1 MAENEN
7 TFLNANNIYED
18 VEGESGKILDLEL
31 AQQSNLVGV
40 IKDRFQQAE
49 DARQSDERRWL
60 RAYENYRGL
69 YQKSVKFRESEKS
82 RVFVKVTKT
91 KVLAA
96 FGQLVDVMFG
106 TGKFPIGISETK
118 VPEGEYASAHLD
130 TQNPMQGIEMSL
142 PDEEMPDNIGNRMED
157 EPQENP
163 YDIGFEGDGRALKA
177 GATFGKGVFEDSLED
192 QAEDKGLLKEGYSAD
207 PKVLEVNP
215 AQEAARRLEKLVHDQ
230 IEESNGSSEI
240 RNALLESALL
250 GTGIVKGPFN
260 FNKKLSRWTT
270 NEEGEREYNPL
281 EVRVPRIE
289 FVSCWDFYPD
299 PSATDMD
306 ECEYVIHRHKMNRSQ
321 LRQLRNMPYFD
332 KDAIRECL
340 QMGPNYEEKGFE
352 SQLKDNART
361 EEEYNSNYEVLEYW
375 GIMDAEYAREVGIDL
390 PDTIDDLDE
399 VQVNAWVTGGKLLRA
414 VINPFTPYRIP
425 YHAFPYERNP
435 YNFFGIGIAENMD
448 DSQQIMNGH
457 ARMAIDNLALSGSI
471 VFDIDE
477 SALVGGQSMEIYPGK
492 VFRRQAGM
500 AGQSIYGLK
509 FPNTANENMM
519 MFDKFRQL
527 ADEQTGL
534 PSYSHGQTGV
544 QSMTRTASGMS
555 MLLGAASLNI
565 KTVVKNL
572 DDFLLKP
579 LGEAYFQ
586 WNMQFFEGD
595 LDVKGDLEV
604 KATGTNSL
612 MQKEVRSQRLTMFL
626 QTAQSPAIAPFVKI
640 SKLVSELAYSLD
652 LDPDEI
658 LNDPEEAAIMAQIIG
673 MQNAGQETST
683 ETQPDG
689 QQPSMATAGGLPQSP
704 QELGVTG
711 TGGGNIGTGNVP
723 QSGEDQFS
731 GTVASAPPIG

>member
-1 MAENEN
+1 MAEKEN
-7 TFLNANNIYED
+7 TFLNADNIYED
-18 VEGESGKILDLEL
+18 VEGEAGKILDLEMS
-31 AQQSNLVGV
+31 QQTNLVGV

-49 DARQSDERRWL
+49 DARQTDERRWL
-60 RAYENYRGL
+60 KAYENYRGL
-69 YQKSVKFRESEKS
+69 YAKSVKFRESEKS

-96 FGQLVDVMFG
+96 FGQLVDVIFG

-130 TQNPMQGIEMSL
+130 TQNPMQGIETSL
-142 PDEEMPDNIGNRMED
+142 PDNIGNRLED
-157 EPQENP
+157 PPQEDNP
-163 YDIGFEGDGRALKA
+163 YDIGYEGDGKTLKA
-177 GATFGKGVFEDSLED
+177 GATFGKGVFTDSVED
-192 QAEDKGLLKEGYSAD
+192 QAEDMLVEGFSPNPQA
-207 PKVLEVNP
+207 LEVSP
-215 AQEAARRLEKLVHDQ
+215 AQKAARRLEKLVHDQ

-240 RNALLESALL
+240 RNALLESSLL

-260 FNKKLSRWTT
+260 FNKTLSRWTD
-270 NEEGEREYNPL
+270 NEDGEREYNPL

-299 PSATDMD
+299 PAATNMD
-306 ECEYVIHRHKMNRSQ
+306 ECEYVIHRHKLNRSQ

-332 KDAIRECL
+332 EDAIRDCL
-340 QMGPNYEEKGFE
+340 KMGANYEEKDFE
-352 SQLKDNART
+352 QQLKDNAYT

-390 PDTIDDLDE
+390 PDSVDDLDE
-399 VQVNAWVTGGKLLRA
+399 VQVNAWVTGNKLLRA

-435 YNFFGIGIAENMD
+435 YNFFGIGVAENMD

-477 SALVGGQSMEIYPGK
+477 SALVGGQSMDIYPGK

-595 LDVKGDLEV
+595 IDVKGDLEV

-673 MQNAGQETST
+673 MQNAGQNTS
-683 ETQPDG
+683 EEAQPNS
-689 QQPSMATAGGLPQSP
+689 QQPEAMGGLGGTPQAP

-711 TGGGNIGTGNVP
+711 TGGGNIGIGNVP

-731 GTVASAPPIG
+731 GTVAPPTRTG